1 MRFTFVAAAIA
12 VAMAPQLAAATITTI
27 NFSPASCATT
37 CGNGSAILGNF
48 GSTANVAVS
57 YTTRATRG
65 NGTIFGNNLSYWSNS
80 YSNSDAAYNANGVAG
95 EVVLTLAAPGTLT
108 LRSVD
113 FGGWPN
119 TPRTM
124 QYAVYSLNFASTFV
138 DSSLVTN
145 PAALTTV
152 NFNVA
157 STTGLRFQFGPDAFN
172 GGIQNVVFEYTPNGT
187 GVIPEPASWA
197 MLIAG
202 FGLVGA
208 SARRRRALA

>member
-1 MRFTFVAAAIA
+1 VRALYLLTAAVLASGPNVA
-12 VAMAPQLAAATITTI
+12 QATVSTI
-27 NFSPASCATT
+27 NFSRASCAFS
-37 CGNGSAILGNF
+37 CSNGSAVLADF
-48 GSTANVAVS
+48 GSTPNVAVS
-57 YTTRATRG
+57 YVNRSSRG
-65 NGTIFGNNLSYWSNS
+65 DGAIRSNFLLYWDSS
-80 YSNSDAAYNANGVAG
+80 YSGSNVAYANNGVG
-95 EVVLTLAAPGTLT
+95 EVVFTLTTPGTFT

-119 TPRTM
+119 SARTM
-124 QYAVYSLNFASTFV
+124 QYAVYSLDFASTLV

-152 NFNVA
+152 NFNLA
-157 STTGLRFQFGPDAFN
+157 STTGLRFQFGPDGFN
-172 GGIQNVVFEYTPNGT
+172 GGIQNVSFSFAPAN

-208 SARRRRALA
+208 VSRRRNALA